1 MRGADVVRSEHTP
14 LRIEP
19 EGGKVPEHGVESQGK
34 VPWHVL
40 EEDQRRRGL
49 FDDPSDVRPEVARVV
64 GTTSVPGDAERLAGV
79 AGRDEIHASA
89 PRAAVEG
96 REIVPYNRA
105 IQGRVFHPGHEDG
118 RGEGFPLDVA
128 HTAVTV
134 SESEAESKFEPAD
147 SGT

>member
-1 MRGADVVRSEHTP
+1 MRRTDIVRSEHTP

-19 EGGKVPEHGVESQGK
+19 ERGKVPEHGVKSQGK
-34 VPWHVL
+34 VAWDVL
-40 EEDQRRRGL
+40 EEDQRRGDL
-49 FDDPSDVRPEVARVV
+49 VDDPSDVRPEVARVGFSGAV
-64 GTTSVPGDAERLAGV
+64 AGDGERLARV
-79 AGRDEIHASA
+79 ARRDEIHDSA

-96 REIVPYNRA
+96 REIVPDRRA

-128 HTAVTV
+128 HTAVAV
-134 SESEAESKFEPAD
+134 SESELEPELESAD

>member
-1 MRGADVVRSEHTP
+1 MRGTDVVRSERTP

-49 FDDPSDVRPEVARVV
+49 LDDSPDVRPEVARV
-64 GTTSVPGDAERLAGV
+64 GFAPSVSGDAERLARV
-79 AGRDEIHASA
+79 AGRDEIHSAA

-96 REIVPYNRA
+96 REIVPDRRL

-128 HTAVTV
+128 HTAVAV
-134 SESEAESKFEPAD
+134 SEGESESKLEPAD